1 MSASGVGTCSRT
13 WGSSPAWMRGS
24 TCQGGAHDEFHALE
38 APSCDDVAV
47 VVDHVAPDA
56 YVLLL
61 AVTSEASQLVVGVV
75 FTQHDA
81 VVCWKSSM
89 LCSGGLVL
97 EVLRRGADNPPV
109 ASEKFGLESGVPRPR
124 PRRARPGSSLGCF
137 YSHCLRA
144 DNRPFVNQKG
154 CGGARQVK
162 GRVCG
167 PGCCRLSRSAGP
179 GRSRHRSQPGRRP
192 ARMTGQGT
200 PFIRV
205 SDAPRSQNTLT
216 LGDVELQH
224 RTWLETRWGFFPPGQ
239 FLCRPS
245 GLLNSLIVRTVTW
258 NADS

>member
-13 WGSSPAWMRGS
+13 WRSSPAWMRGS

-38 APSCDDVAV
+38 APSCDDDVAV

-144 DNRPFVNQKG
+144 DSRPFVNQAGPYGSLLTVPSPRARRTRCGAAPGRG
-154 CGGARQVK
+154 CRPRSTIPRPGHGSPCRCLVRSPGTTCSFDWADHRK
-162 GRVCG
+162 GR
-167 PGCCRLSRSAGP
+167 CRHLEQQQNA
-179 GRSRHRSQPGRRP
+179 
-192 ARMTGQGT
+192 TG
-200 PFIRV
+200 
-205 SDAPRSQNTLT
+205 
-216 LGDVELQH
+216 
-224 RTWLETRWGFFPPGQ
+224 
-239 FLCRPS
+239 S
-245 GLLNSLIVRTVTW
+245 G
-258 NADS
+258 